1 MDGIRIM
8 EQQITHSDIK
18 DMPDVGG
25 SNRDHDQRY
34 IVKRTTAEVGSLMLI
49 EKSVD
54 PADPVEGHAVIWLS
68 DGTGSGDDGDIM
80 VKSTAGGSTSTGTL
94 LDHTP

>member
-1 MDGIRIM
+1 MTEKIY
-8 EQQITHSDIK
+8 HSDIQ

-34 IVKRTTAEVGSLMLI
+34 IVKRQLAEVDRLMLL
-49 EKSVD
+49 ERSVD
-54 PADPVEGHAVIWLS
+54 PADPPEGHAVIWMS

-80 VKSTAGGSTSTGTL
+80 LKITAGGATAVATIVDSGL
-94 LDHTP
+94 